1 MSEKKFPLTIY
12 VLCHPE
18 FEEGYSYAEYI
29 YTHFTRD
36 IKNPASRG
44 IGIPVLFSAKEK
56 MYEHKLQINFDSSE
70 RIAIIVFI
78 DDKMMIDN
86 NWYSY
91 ISQIQERCDKDPR
104 YIIFPI
110 AIKKTAFAFPVQ
122 TIKSKN
128 YIRLFEKEDKVER
141 YRYLIFTLTHELC
154 RFLYNIERISEVEDY
169 SSPPPIKLFLSH
181 AKVDGLK
188 ITKSIW
194 RYIKLDTPLDDFF
207 DAQDIAPG
215 YDFANEIKSAIPNC
229 MILVIHTDEYSS
241 REWCR
246 KEIILAKEY
255 SIPILVLDCLNK
267 LEKRSFPYMANVQ
280 TLRIKEHNEPDF
292 DNIICT
298 ALIEVLRH
306 KFQLLYN
313 LYIIESYGLK
323 ISNKN
328 VLGYPPEL
336 ITLVQRVDS
345 SSNLV
350 VYPDPPLG
358 NDELTILKKYKKEL
372 NFVTPTLLH
381 CVDNKT
387 MTISDGPLN
396 GYKIGISIS
405 EIFEENI
412 HGLNILHLQDMMI
425 EIARYLLIV
434 GAKLVYGGDIKY
446 NENFN
451 FVDILTCLV
460 KNHNSEQ
467 EEIPQK
473 IENYVS
479 NYLRSFVSEEIQSE
493 LIDVAKFIFVN
504 PIESIDYEKHDD
516 ELYFR
521 YAKARDLSNMRCLM
535 NDEINARI
543 ILGGKKHGYQGIY
556 PGVLEEVVLAM
567 NSDKPIYLIGAF
579 GGATQE
585 IIKCLQGNDSNA
597 LSEEYQSDFNNYGI
611 FYSYYNE
618 RASKDGVQQIDYVGI
633 KNMLKNKGIIGLK
646 NGLDKTENETLFN
659 STNIIEIISLIL
671 KGLTTIDI

>member
-12 VLCHPE
+12 VLWQPE

-44 IGIPVLFSAKEK
+44 IGIPVLFSPREK
-56 MYEHKLQINFDSSE
+56 MYEHKLQINFESSE
-70 RIAIIVFI
+70 RIAFIVFI
-78 DDKMMIDN
+78 DDKMMLDN

-104 YIIFPI
+104 YIIYPI
-110 AIKKTAFAFPVQ
+110 AIKKTAFSFPVQ
-122 TIKSKN
+122 AIKSKN
-128 YIRLFEKEDKVER
+128 YIRLFEKEDKVEK
-141 YRYLIFTLTHELC
+141 YKYLIFTLTHELC

-169 SSPPPIKLFLSH
+169 TSPPPIKLFLSH
-181 AKVDGLK
+181 AKADGLK

-280 TLRIKEHNEPDF
+280 TLRIKEHNEPDY
-292 DNIICT
+292 DDIICT

-313 LYIIESYGLK
+313 SYIIESYRLK

-336 ITLVQRVDS
+336 ITLVQRIDPIC
-345 SSNLV
+345 NLV

-358 NDELTILKKYKKEL
+358 NDEIAILKKYNKEL
-372 NFVTPTLLH
+372 NFVTPTLLF

-387 MTISDGPLN
+387 MTINESTLN

-412 HGLNILHLQDMMI
+412 HGLNILHLQDIMI
-425 EIARYLLIV
+425 EIARYLLIA
-434 GAKLVYGGDIKY
+434 GAKLAYGGDIRYDK
-446 NENFN
+446 NFN

-460 KNHNSEQ
+460 KNHNTEH
-467 EEIPQK
+467 EEIPQRV
-473 IENYVS
+473 ENYVS
-479 NYLRSFVSEEIQSE
+479 NYLRHFVSEEIQSE
-493 LIDVAKFIFVN
+493 LIDVAKFIFME
-504 PIESIDYEKHDD
+504 PIHGIDYENSNDVNY
-516 ELYFR
+516 LR
-521 YAKARDLSNMRCLM
+521 YVKARDLSNMRLHM
-535 NDEINARI
+535 NNQINARI
-543 ILGGKKHGYQGIY
+543 ILGGKKENYQGVY
-556 PGVLEEVVLAM
+556 PGVLEEVILAM
-567 NSDKPIYLIGAF
+567 NANNPIYLIGAF
-579 GGATQE
+579 GGIAQE
-585 IIKCLQGNDSNA
+585 IIKCLLGNDSDI
-597 LSEEYQSDFNNYGI
+597 LSFEYQSKFNDYGT
-611 FYSYYNE
+611 FYNYYNKKAIE
-618 RASKDGVQQIDYVGI
+618 DGVQQVDYLSI
-633 KNMLKNKGIIGLK
+633 KDYLKNKGILGLK
-646 NGLDKTENETLFN
+646 NGLNEIENETLFK
-659 STNIIEIISLIL
+659 STNTLEIVSLII
-671 KGLTTIDI
+671 KGLSKI